1 MVKIKYSNAT
11 PEHPGYASY
20 MYWKKNKDTIKQ
32 RIEQTFELDYK
43 LP

>member
-1 MVKIKYSNAT
+1 MVKKNYPNAT

-20 MYWKKNKDTIKQ
+20 MYWKKNKDIIKQ
-32 RIEQTFELDYK
+32 RIEHTFDLNYK